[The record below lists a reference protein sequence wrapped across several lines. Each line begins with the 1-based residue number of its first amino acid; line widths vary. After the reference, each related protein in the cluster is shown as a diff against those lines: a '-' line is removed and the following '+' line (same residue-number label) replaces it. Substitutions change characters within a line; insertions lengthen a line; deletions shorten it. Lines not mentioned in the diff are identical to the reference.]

1 MPEDNMTLHRHRFL
15 CLAAAAVALLGFS
28 LNASAQSFP
37 ARPIT
42 MIVPYPPGGLFD
54 VLARVL
60 AEHMRKVLSQS
71 VVIENIGGASGSIAI
86 GRAARAAP
94 DGYTIAIGSEDQFV
108 VNAAIYPLQ
117 YDVVNDFEPVT
128 GVIRGYSLV
137 VGRKTR
143 PAKDFKELVA
153 WLKSNQA
160 NVAFAHNGAGGQLHR
175 CGIAVQ
181 RAAGINSPFVPY
193 RGAAPALQDVLG
205 GRIDLMCA
213 SSASALPMVS
223 GGLIRAF
230 AFTGGARMAAIPDVP
245 TVSEAGFPDL
255 QLSLWGA
262 VFAPKG
268 TPKNIIGR
276 LHAALADATA
286 NPEVRKRLTEIG
298 LETFPREQEGPEALA
313 RLQRAEIEKWWPI
326 LRAAN
331 IKPE

>member
-1 MPEDNMTLHRHRFL
+1 MQEDKMTFPRRRFFR
-15 CLAAAAVALLGFS
+15 LAAGAAALPALS
-28 LNASAQSFP
+28 LKAAAQAYP
-37 ARPIT
+37 TRPIT

-71 VVIENIGGASGSIAI
+71 VVVENVGGASGSIAI
-86 GRAARAAP
+86 ARAARAAP

-117 YDVVNDFEPVT
+117 YDVVNDFDPVT
-128 GVIRGYSLV
+128 GVIKGYSLV
-137 VGRKTR
+137 VGKKAL
-143 PAKDFKELVA
+143 PAKDLRELFA

-160 NVAFAHNGAGGQLHR
+160 TVAFAHNGAGGQLHR

-181 RAAGINSPFVPY
+181 RAAGISSPFVPY
-193 RGAAPALQDVLG
+193 RGAAPALQDILG

-223 GGLIRAF
+223 SGLIRAF
-230 AFTGGARMAAIPDVP
+230 AFTGGSRMAAAPDVP

-268 TPKNIIGR
+268 TPKDIIGR

-286 NPEVRKRLTEIG
+286 NPEIRRKLMEIG
-298 LETFPREQEGPEALA
+298 LETFPREQEGPAALA
-313 RLQRAEIEKWWPI
+313 ALQRAEIEKWWPI
-326 LRAAN
+326 LKAAN

>member
-1 MPEDNMTLHRHRFL
+1 MQEDTMTVPRRRFL
-15 CLAAAAVALLGFS
+15 RLAAGAAVLPAVS
-28 LNASAQSFP
+28 TKAAAQP
-37 ARPIT
+37 YPTRPIT

-60 AEHMRKVLSQS
+60 AEHMRKVLTQS
-71 VVIENIGGASGSIAI
+71 VVVENVGGASGSIAI
-86 GRAARAAP
+86 ARAARAAP

-117 YDVVNDFEPVT
+117 YDVVNDFEPITVVT
-128 GVIRGYSLV
+128 RGYNLV
-137 VGRKTR
+137 VGKKAL
-143 PAKDFKELVA
+143 PVKDFKELIA
-153 WLKSNQA
+153 WLKNNGAS
-160 NVAFAHNGAGGQLHR
+160 VSFAHNGAGGQLHR

-181 RAAGINSPFVPY
+181 RAAGISSPFVPY
-193 RGAAPALQDVLG
+193 RGAAPALQDIVG

-230 AFTGGARMAAIPDVP
+230 AFTSAARMAAAPDVP
-245 TVSEAGFPDL
+245 TVGEAGFPDL

-268 TPKNIIGR
+268 TPKDIIGK

-286 NPEVRKRLTEIG
+286 DPGVRKRLTEIG
-298 LETFPREQEGPEALA
+298 LETFPREQEGPQALA
-313 RLQRAEIEKWWPI
+313 ALQRAEIEKWWPI
-326 LRAAN
+326 LKAAN